1 MNLKLVILNDL
12 HKYNNVR
19 EDWENIEDSVDQYLQ
34 RLFFFQLY
42 RYLLKNVLTSLRI
55 LPILNALKS
64 AARGPIEKFGKAAV
78 SKIPRSVPMIKAKSK
93 MLWLSQ
99 K

>member
-42 RYLLKNVLTSLRI
+42 RYLLKKC
-55 LPILNALKS
+55 PYKS
-64 AARGPIEKFGKAAV
+64 
-78 SKIPRSVPMIKAKSK
+78 
-93 MLWLSQ
+93 
-99 K
+99 